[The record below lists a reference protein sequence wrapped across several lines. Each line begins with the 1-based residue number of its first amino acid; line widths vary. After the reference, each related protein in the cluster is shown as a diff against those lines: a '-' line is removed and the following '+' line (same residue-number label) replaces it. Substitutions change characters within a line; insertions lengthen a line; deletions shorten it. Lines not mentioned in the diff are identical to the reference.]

1 MLCDSLRDFKHELCE
16 ASAAEIRARVS
27 SADISPGDR
36 VVETTQ
42 LAGARPEQSAKE
54 SLGTLSTNARFAPLF
69 STRLESHSLRHIES
83 TLSRAYVSLG
93 LAGLTGGDYRSR
105 IEVARASDAAG
116 GAVRFTVTWR
126 ARLSADPQP
135 ARGRRAPSL
144 AFVCRNAAPRAGA
157 PLRARP
163 SHRQHPITN
172 K

>member
-1 MLCDSLRDFKHELCE
+1 VPVADVADLLGDDEKTV
-16 ASAAEIRARVS
+16 RAHY
-27 SADISPGDR
+27 
-36 VVETTQ
+36 
-42 LAGARPEQSAKE
+42 ARWVPERQARLTKI
-54 SLGTLSTNARFAPLF
+54 LKDASTNARFAPLF

-163 SHRQHPITN
+163 SHRQHPIPN